1 MTTIHSF
8 LPISRADANLLI
20 LGSMPGRMSLQR
32 KQYYAHPRNAFWPIA
47 GELFGFDANLSYRQR
62 RRALEQSR
70 TAVWDVLKTCT
81 RNTSL
86 DSDIIESSIVT
97 NDFNRFFA
105 GHPDICL
112 IVFNGAKA
120 ERVFLRNVISELDS
134 RHRDIPRVRLP
145 STSPAHAAMSFDQ
158 KLSNWRQA
166 LTRA

>member
-8 LPISRADANLLI
+8 PPLSRADANVLI

-32 KQYYAHPRNAFWPIA
+32 KQYYAHPRNAFWPIV

-62 RRALEQSR
+62 RGALEQSR

-81 RNTSL
+81 RSTSL

-97 NDFNRFFA
+97 NDFNRFFSR
-105 GHPDICL
+105 HPDICL

-120 ERVFLRNVISELDS
+120 EQVFLRNVIPELDS
-134 RHRDIPRVRLP
+134 PQRDIPRVRLP

-158 KLSNWRQA
+158 KLRSWRQA